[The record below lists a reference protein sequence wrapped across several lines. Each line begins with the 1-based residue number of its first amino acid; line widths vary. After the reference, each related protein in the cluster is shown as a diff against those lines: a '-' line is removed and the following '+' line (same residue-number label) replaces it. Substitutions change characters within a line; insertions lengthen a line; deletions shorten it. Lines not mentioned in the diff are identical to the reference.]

1 MKIVNDSDV
10 DVVKNSV
17 VDFNPNQLIFNVSD
31 IGSGKT
37 TTLTLTNKLG
47 KRSPY
52 TLYYEAEGMFLNLY
66 LFFNQSALRLLYLDN
81 RMK

>member
-47 KRSPY
+47 KRSQY
-52 TLYYEAEGMFLNLY
+52 TLYYEVEGMLLNLY
-66 LFFNQSALRLLYLDN
+66 LFFKTKCFKVALLG
-81 RMK
+81 